1 MAVGQTALARRIERE
16 DEARRQQAWAD
27 RAEPRQRRR
36 SKWAVDHL
44 LDTGQIT
51 PDQHTAAERLAQ
63 AIVIANTPP
72 HLAGSAPTQVHP
84 GWDLT
89 FATEMDRVTRHWKR
103 ANARSAARGARSWVA
118 AAPLTTKARM
128 RLYDRLFA
136 LPAPP
141 WKSIL
146 NGNGHTTR
154 ICERVSS
161 LLDVIDAYWAA
172 MDAGYGSAEK
182 SQDERNRVSLGGV
195 R

>member
-1 MAVGQTALARRIERE
+1 MRSQSALAVRIERE
-16 DEARRQQAWAD
+16 NEAKRQQAWAD

-36 SKWAVDHL
+36 SKWAIDHL

-51 PDQHTAAERLAQ
+51 ANQHTAAERLAA
-63 AIVIANTPP
+63 AIVAASEPP
-72 HLAGSAPTQVHP
+72 HLPGSAPTQVHP

-89 FATEMDRVTRHWKR
+89 FATEMDRVSRHWKR
-103 ANARSAARGARSWVA
+103 ATARSAAQGARSWVA

-136 LPAPP
+136 LPSPS
-141 WKSIL
+141 WKIIL
-146 NGNGHTTR
+146 NGGGHTTR
-154 ICERVSS
+154 ICERVSA

-172 MDAGYGSAEK
+172 MDAGYGPAEK
-182 SQDERNRVSLGGV
+182 SQDERNRERLGGV